1 MPAIIQLCAG
11 LTSFGLL
18 SGWGRRVSHSI
29 IGRCF
34 LYLLFYEAAYTM
46 TEQEGVI
53 KFQLDFSP
61 QPALS
66 AADVAQISS
75 WRAIMLQLGMLGQT
89 PQRYDNYG
97 FGNISQR
104 FSADNRFIISGTQTG
119 GIVQMRAA
127 DYALVTLCQPE
138 QNRIVAVGETRPSSE
153 AMTHGQLY
161 QLSGDI
167 NFVIHAHCPQIWQL
181 ADALGLAQTRA
192 EVPYGTVAMAQ
203 EVARLFSATNVLQQ
217 GVFTMAGHEDGVVA
231 FGRSADQ
238 AAQRLISV
246 YAAALKRDAVPN

>member
-1 MPAIIQLCAG
+1 MRPAMRLGCSA
-11 LTSFGLL
+11 
-18 SGWGRRVSHSI
+18 
-29 IGRCF
+29 
-34 LYLLFYEAAYTM
+34 EAAYNLCYVIYPGNTM

-66 AADVAQISS
+66 AADVAEINS

-104 FSADNRFIISGTQTG
+104 FGQRFGADNRFVISGTQTG

-127 DYALVTLCQPE
+127 DYALVTLCLPE
-138 QNRIVAVGETRPSSE
+138 QNRIAAKGETKPSSE

-161 QLSGDI
+161 QLNRDI

-181 ADALGLAQTRA
+181 ASALGLVQTRA
-192 EVPYGTVAMAQ
+192 EVPYGTVAMAE
-203 EVARLFSATNVLQQ
+203 EVARLFGDTDVLQQ
-217 GVFTMAGHEDGVVA
+217 GIFTMAGHEDGVVA
-231 FGRSADQ
+231 FGGSAQQ
-238 AAQRLISV
+238 AAQRLICV
-246 YAAALKRDAVPN
+246 YAAALKRGAVPN